1 MLSSSAWAL
10 REKYLC
16 QRRKIQQKKERKK
29 TVSLSVVPPCSAPLL
44 HALSINRL
52 ALSLSFALCAYILC
66 NCKNHLKRHHTIS
79 KLRERAAAAA
89 DK

>member
-16 QRRKIQQKKERKK
+16 QRRKIQQKKRKKKK
-29 TVSLSVVPPCSAPLL
+29 TVSLCGPPCSAPHL

-52 ALSLSFALCAYILC
+52 SLTLSLSAHVYYVTV
-66 NCKNHLKRHHTIS
+66 KTT
-79 KLRERAAAAA
+79 
-89 DK
+89 

>member
-29 TVSLSVVPPCSAPLL
+29 QCLSTVPLAAPPLL
-44 HALSINRL
+44 HALSINSVSL
-52 ALSLSFALCAYILC
+52 TLSLSAHVYYVTV
-66 NCKNHLKRHHTIS
+66 KTT
-79 KLRERAAAAA
+79 
-89 DK
+89 